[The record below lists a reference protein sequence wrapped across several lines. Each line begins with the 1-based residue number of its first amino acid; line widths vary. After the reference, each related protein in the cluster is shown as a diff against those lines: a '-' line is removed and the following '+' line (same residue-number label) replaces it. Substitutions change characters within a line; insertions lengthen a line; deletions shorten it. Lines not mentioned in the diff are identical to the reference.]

1 MVHTRIITSCYNNI
15 GKKESNNFLTDLAM
29 GQRGS
34 KYTSRKGQRN
44 QVSDS
49 PVTRVE
55 PTRTQELPPSRDSR
69 PSISTSNGHKPS
81 PNPPLARQ
89 TSHNSSGGNQTAAIE
104 RFFTRYKDE
113 DQDAILAE
121 GVEKFCVDLK
131 VDPTDFIMLV
141 IAWKFQASEMCRFT
155 RKEFMDGCKNLRV
168 TDAQSLRRRFP
179 DLIQETKSSEKSFK
193 ELYQY
198 TFTFGLDRDQR
209 ALPAD
214 MAIALWQLV
223 FTHRKLALLQKWFDF
238 LQQAEIRGISKDTWN
253 MFLPFINT
261 IAPDFSNYDEAEAWP
276 SLFDDFVE
284 SELEKR

>member
-1 MVHTRIITSCYNNI
+1 MTHVIIILGRRRVTNRSI
-15 GKKESNNFLTDLAM
+15 TM

-49 PVTRVE
+49 PATRVH

-69 PSISTSNGHKPS
+69 RAISTSNGHKAL
-81 PNPPLARQ
+81 PNPPMPPLAPQ
-89 TSHNSSGGNQTAAIE
+89 MSHNSSAGYQTAAIE

-113 DQDAILAE
+113 EQDAILAE

-155 RKEFMDGCKNLRV
+155 RKEFVEGCKNLRV

-214 MAIALWQLV
+214 MAIALWELV
-223 FTHRKLALLQKWFDF
+223 FNHRKLPLLQQWFNF
-238 LQQAEIRGISKDTWN
+238 LQQSETRGISKDTWN